1 MPNIDERAKEFELTR
16 AGWFGN
22 AVGQRRRALRLTARE
37 LSRRTAGLGYP
48 ISRGAIAKIESNL
61 RSGKI
66 DVAEVLVLAV
76 ALEIPPVLLLFP
88 QVATD
93 GGAVILPTFMT
104 KEDEAVRWMAGQVSF
119 PQEYDLSNMRL
130 EGQPAPPN
138 HGVNLIATISALDKL
153 LEARIALVS
162 YWHKVQEDPAEADNA
177 QQMLDK
183 NNTQI
188 EAVRTQI
195 RELRDALWGMRPWG
209 TRSDSFDT
217 ETDSDDEPEESEDKS
232 DG

>member
-1 MPNIDERAKEFELTR
+1 MLLVSDGAVLTFSWSPALLPVMAPVKLTTAPVPVWAR
-16 AGWFGN
+16 LM
-22 AVGQRRRALRLTARE
+22 AVRVRLPPVPLFRLTVDEPAAT
-37 LSRRTAGLGYP
+37 L
-48 ISRGAIAKIESNL
+48 IAPTCS
-61 RSGKI
+61 
-66 DVAEVLVLAV
+66 EVLVLAV